1 MVKELVIAGA
11 SGPSLPGLDLQ
22 VVMMYLTNFFLSSLR
37 IGAFM
42 MAAPFLGSR
51 WVPLQVRII
60 MSITLATAIALNAP
74 LVPMEVVASMQ
85 VIVIIMAEISIGLAA
100 GLIMSIFFGAA
111 MLAGEKIASSSGLSY
126 AAQIDPNAGGQTP
139 VVSQILY
146 LFLMIVFV
154 SIDGHLIAIRS
165 MLESYRIMPVGFSP
179 DTEVMVR
186 AGIAAAGSMFFAAA
200 MIMVPITTILLFINV
215 SIGIVTRA
223 APQLNLFSFGFPISL
238 MGVFLILYFSADFL
252 GAAMAN
258 LTDDAI
264 QHLHDMMGDM
274 QHG

>member
-1 MVKELVIAGA
+1 MIKEMVIAGA
-11 SGPSLPGLDLQ
+11 TDPSLPGLDLQ
-22 VVMMYLTNFFLSSLR
+22 IVMAYLTNFFISSLR

-42 MAAPFLGSR
+42 IAAPFFGSR

-60 MSITLATAIALNAP
+60 MSISLATAIALNAP
-74 LVPMEVVASMQ
+74 LLPMEVVASMQ

-100 GLIMSIFFGAA
+100 GLIMTIFFGAA

-154 SIDGHLIAIRS
+154 SVDGHLIAIRS

-186 AGIAAAGSMFFAAA
+186 SGIAAAGSMFFAAT
-200 MIMVPITTILLFINV
+200 MIMVPITMILLFINV

-238 MGVFLILYFSADFL
+238 MGVFVILYFSADFL
-252 GAAMAN
+252 GVAMVN
-258 LTDDAI
+258 LTDEAI
-264 QHLHDMMGDM
+264 QHLHQMMGDM
-274 QHG
+274 HHG

>member
-1 MVKELVIAGA
+1 MMTDLIIAGA
-11 SGPSLPGLDLQ
+11 NSPSLPGLDLQ
-22 VVMMYLTNFFLSSLR
+22 IIMAYLANFFVSSLR

-42 MAAPFLGSR
+42 LAAPFFGSR
-51 WVPLQVRII
+51 WVPLQIRII
-60 MSITLATAIALNAP
+60 MSIALASAIAINAP
-74 LVPMEVVASMQ
+74 LLPIELIASMQ
-85 VIVIIMAEISIGLAA
+85 IIPIILAEISIGLTA
-100 GLIMSIFFGAA
+100 GLILSIFFGAA

-165 MLESYRIMPVGFSP
+165 MLESYRLMPVGFSP
-179 DTEVMVR
+179 DPEIMVK
-186 AGIAAAGSMFFAAA
+186 AGIAAAGSMFFAATI
-200 MIMVPITTILLFINV
+200 IMVPITTILLFITT

-238 MGVFLILYFSADFL
+238 MGAFAILYFSADYL
-252 GAAMAN
+252 GSAMVN
-258 LTDDAI
+258 LTDEAI
-264 QHLHDMMGDM
+264 AHLHQMMGDM
-274 QHG
+274 THG